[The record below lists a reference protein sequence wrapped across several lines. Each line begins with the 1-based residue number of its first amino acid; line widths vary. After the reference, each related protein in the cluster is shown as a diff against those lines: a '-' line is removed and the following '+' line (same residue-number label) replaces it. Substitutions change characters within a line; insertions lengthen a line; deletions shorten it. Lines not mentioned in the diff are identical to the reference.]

1 MEASCCRGSG
11 NTWNEQIGYMEHI
24 IGEMALAE
32 QRLISHPVVIL
43 AALVIVIGGLKFA
56 SDLVVPFL
64 LALFIA
70 IVSGPPMVWLNRK
83 GVPMWLSMAL
93 VLAGVFV
100 LILLIVS
107 LMGGSVAKFSQD
119 LPQYDAIIRGKFA
132 SLQAWL
138 QAKGLKLPSE
148 ELLNAI
154 NPGTALQL
162 VSGLMNGLGS
172 ILGNGLMIMIMAVFL
187 LSEGSSFSNKIQYLE
202 RYTGRNFSKISE
214 ITKDI
219 NQYLGIKTLTSLGTG
234 LLIGLWLYFLD
245 VPYPLLWGTLAF
257 LLNYIPT
264 IGSIIAAVPTV
275 LFTFIAVSP
284 LTALWVAV
292 AYLVVN
298 SVIGN
303 FLEPLFMGARLGLSA
318 LVVLLSMIFWGW
330 VFGPVGMFL
339 SVPITMVFKI
349 AMGASPKTQWIAIL
363 LGSDIE
369 QKANKTAIIE
379 EEA

>member
-1 MEASCCRGSG
+1 M
-11 NTWNEQIGYMEHI
+11 
-24 IGEMALAE
+24 AE
-32 QRLISHPVVIL
+32 QRLISHPAVVL

-70 IVSGPPMVWLNRK
+70 TVSGPPMLWLIRK
-83 GVPMWLSMAL
+83 GLPMWLSLIL
-93 VLAGVFV
+93 VMVGVFA

-107 LMGGSVAKFSQD
+107 LMGGSVARFSQD
-119 LPQYDAIIRGKFA
+119 LPVYDAMIRERF
-132 SLQAWL
+132 SSILIWIE
-138 QAKGLKLPSE
+138 AKGINLPTND
-148 ELLNAI
+148 LLNAI

-172 ILGNGLMIMIMAVFL
+172 LLSNGLMIMLMAVFL
-187 LSEGSSFSNKIQYLE
+187 LSEGSILSKKIQYLE
-202 RYTGRNFSKISE
+202 KHSGRDFSKLSQ
-214 ITKDI
+214 ITRDI
-219 NQYLGIKTLTSLGTG
+219 NRYLGIKTLTSLGTG
-234 LLIGLWLYFLD
+234 ILIGFWLYFLD

-284 LTALWVAV
+284 LTALWVTV

-298 SVIGN
+298 GVIGN
-303 FLEPLFMGARLGLSA
+303 IIEPLFMGARLGLSA

-349 AMGASPKTQWIAIL
+349 AMGASPSTQWIAIL
-363 LGSDIE
+363 LGSDVE
-369 QKANKTAIIE
+369 QTAYKTVKPE
-379 EEA
+379 ESG

>member
-1 MEASCCRGSG
+1 V
-11 NTWNEQIGYMEHI
+11 T
-24 IGEMALAE
+24 LAAH
-32 QRLISHPVVIL
+32 RLISQPIVVL

-70 IVSGPPMVWLNRK
+70 IVSGPPMIWLNRR
-83 GVPMWLSMAL
+83 GLPMWLSLIL
-93 VLAGVFV
+93 VLAGVF
-100 LILLIVS
+100 LSILLIVS
-107 LMGGSVAKFSQD
+107 LMGGSVASFSQD
-119 LPQYDAIIRGKFA
+119 LPKYDAILRERFSSFLTWIE
-132 SLQAWL
+132 L
-138 QAKGLKLPSE
+138 KGIKLPTND
-148 ELLNAI
+148 LLNAI

-162 VSGLMNGLGS
+162 VSGFMNGLGG
-172 ILGNGLMIMIMAVFL
+172 ILSDGLMIMLMAVFL
-187 LSEGSSFSNKIQYLE
+187 LFEGSSLSNKIQYLE
-202 RYTGRNFSKISE
+202 KYTGREFSEISKIME
-214 ITKDI
+214 DI
-219 NQYLGIKTLTSLGTG
+219 NQYLGIKTLTSLATG

-275 LFTFIAVSP
+275 IFAFIAVSP

-303 FLEPLFMGARLGLSA
+303 ILEPLFMGARLGLSA

-339 SVPITMVFKI
+339 SVPITMAFKI
-349 AMGASPKTQWIAIL
+349 AMGASKETQWIAIL
-363 LGSDIE
+363 MGSDAE
-369 QKANKTAIIE
+369 QKEKSISEAEETA
-379 EEA
+379 